1 MGNDNSDLNTSTPT
15 PPKWADKFLEWYCAP
30 HQLED
35 VQGALYEYFYDKV
48 ENGKGR
54 QAKWFFVLDVI
65 THFRPH
71 IIKRESP
78 HFASNSLG
86 MYKEIIKTAIRNF
99 RKNQLASVLNL
110 LGLTI
115 SITSFLLIWIWIHQ
129 EKNFDA
135 FHENAANIYRIPNTF
150 KSESETFSQA
160 VSGPALGAQLH
171 KLFPQIVNA
180 TRFGSTTA
188 VIKSGDQSYFENRIR
203 VVDPNFFDM
212 FNWEVLAGDKA
223 DFLKEINSIV
233 LTESLA
239 KKYFGEKP
247 ALGQTL
253 VMDNER
259 PVKVTG
265 ILKDPPANS
274 QLQFDAITSMSLAK
288 IRWDAQDMDTN
299 WGGGWFHTYLQLE
312 PNTDQAALMVEVNKF
327 ITSKLTFFTE
337 RNMSYHYFLQ
347 PLTSIHL
354 SSDLRYDFSNNGSQ
368 RNVSIFTAIAFIIL
382 LLACINYI
390 NLSTANAI
398 LRAKEVG
405 IKKIIGALRTD
416 LIKQFLIESILIC
429 FVSAL
434 MALGLVYFLLPS
446 AENFVGY
453 KIALDVNAQSLL
465 WLLLGT
471 LALGLMAGFFP
482 AFSISSFKPLSVI
495 KGRLKSGKQGS
506 LIRKSLVVLQ
516 FTATIALITAI
527 ITVNGQLRYIQNQDL
542 GMQTDEV
549 IYVYYRG
556 LQSVND
562 NQEVLKNELL
572 KSSKFK
578 SISFYR
584 NSHPVG
590 GLSNST
596 VQVETE
602 EGKKV
607 SSSLYNIRVDES
619 YAETYGIELAA
630 GRFFSKAFPADTTHS
645 VIVNEAAVE
654 SFGWGSP
661 DQALGK
667 KMGTAPFERTVVGVV
682 KNFNFEGLHKEV
694 EPLRIL
700 PIRDKNDYSEIAL
713 KADLSEPFKT
723 LGLLERTWKKINP
736 EVPLD
741 YTIMNEDIKDQYQGE
756 LRFRSIFLVFSILSL
771 IIACLGLLG
780 LATASTNQ
788 RIKEIGIRKVLGAS
802 PFNLIQ
808 LISREFL
815 LLVALSIVIATPLAW
830 YGMEQWLAGFAYR
843 INMNWV
849 FFLSAGCIALGIALI
864 TISYQTLKAA
874 FSNPILSLRN
884 E

>member
-1 MGNDNSDLNTSTPT
+1 MGHDKSGLNTSEPT

-35 VQGALYEYFYDKV
+35 VQGALYEYFYDRV
-48 ENGKGR
+48 EKGQAR
-54 QAKWFFVLDVI
+54 QANWFFILDVI

-71 IIKRESP
+71 IIKRESS
-78 HFASNSLG
+78 HLASNSLG
-86 MYKEIIKTAIRNF
+86 MYIKTSIRNF
-99 RKNQLASVLNL
+99 RKNQLASILNVV
-110 LGLTI
+110 GLTI
-115 SITSFLLIWIWIHQ
+115 SITSFLLILIWINQ
-129 EKNFDA
+129 EKSFDA

-150 KSESETFSQA
+150 KSESESFSQA

-180 TRFGSTTA
+180 TRFGSTRA
-188 VIKSGDQSYFENRIR
+188 IIKSGDQSYFENRIR
-203 VVDPNFFDM
+203 IVDPNFFEM
-212 FNWEVLAGDKA
+212 FSWEVLAGNKA
-223 DFLKEINSIV
+223 DFLKEVNSIV

-253 VMDNER
+253 IMDNER
-259 PVKVTG
+259 PLKVTG
-265 ILKDPPANS
+265 ILKDPPVNS
-274 QLQFDAITSMSLAK
+274 QLQFEAITSMDLAK
-288 IRWDAQDMDTN
+288 IRFGAQGMDSN
-299 WGGGWFHTYLQLE
+299 WGGGSYYTYLQLE
-312 PNTDQAALMVEVNKF
+312 PNTDREALMVEVNKF

-337 RNMSYHYFLQ
+337 RNMSYQYFLQ

-354 SSDLRYDFSNNGSQ
+354 SSDLRYDFSNNGSA

-390 NLSTANAI
+390 NLSTANA
-398 LRAKEVG
+398 LRRAKEVG
-405 IKKIIGALRTD
+405 IKKVVGALRTD
-416 LIKQFLIESILIC
+416 LIKQFLIESTLIC

-434 MALGLVYFLLPS
+434 IALGLVYFLLPN
-446 AENFVGY
+446 AENFFGY
-453 KIALDVNAQSLL
+453 AIALDVNAQSFL

-471 LALGLMAGFFP
+471 LALGLVAGFFP

-495 KGRLKSGKQGS
+495 KGQLKSGKQGS

-516 FTATIALITAI
+516 FTATIALIIAI

-549 IYVYYRG
+549 IYVSYRG

-562 NQEVLKNELL
+562 KQEILKNELL
-572 KSSKFK
+572 KNSKFK

-602 EGKKV
+602 PGKKV

-630 GRFFSKAFPADTTHS
+630 GRFFSEAFPTDSTQS
-645 VIVNEAAVE
+645 VLVNEAAVE

-667 KMGTAPFERTVVGVV
+667 KMGAAPFERTVVGVV

-694 EPLRIL
+694 EPVRIL
-700 PIRDKNDYSEIAL
+700 PIRNKNNYAAFAL
-713 KADLSEPFKT
+713 KADLSDPFKT
-723 LGLLERTWKKINP
+723 LGFLEETWREINP

-741 YTIMNEDIKDQYQGE
+741 YTIMNEDIRDQYQGE
-756 LRFRSIFLVFSILSL
+756 LRFRSIFLVFSVLSL

-780 LATASTNQ
+780 LATASTHQ

-802 PFNLIQ
+802 TFNLIN
-808 LISREFL
+808 LLSREFL
-815 LLVALSIVIATPLAW
+815 FLVALSLILATPLAW
-830 YGMEQWLAGFAYR
+830 YGMEQWLSTYAYR
-843 INMNWV
+843 INMSWV
-849 FFLSAGCIALGIALI
+849 FFLLAGCIALGIALI

-874 FSNPILSLRN
+874 LRNPVLSLRN

>member
-1 MGNDNSDLNTSTPT
+1 MGNDNSGLNGSRPT

-48 ENGKGR
+48 EQGKPG
-54 QAKWFFVLDVI
+54 QAKWFFILDVV

-71 IIKRESP
+71 IIKRESS
-78 HFASNSLG
+78 HFAPNPLG
-86 MYKEIIKTAIRNF
+86 MYKKTLQSAIRNF
-99 RKNQLASVLNL
+99 RKNRLASILNL

-115 SITSFLLIWIWIHQ
+115 GIASFLLICIWINQ
-129 EKNFDA
+129 EENFDA
-135 FHENAANIYRIPNTF
+135 FHDNAANIYRIPNTF

-180 TRFGSTTA
+180 TRFGNA
-188 VIKSGDQSYFENRIR
+188 DAIMKIGDQSYFENRISI
-203 VVDPNFFDM
+203 VDPNFFDM
-212 FNWEVLAGDKA
+212 FTWEVLAGDQTI
-223 DFLKEINSIV
+223 FLKELNSIV

-239 KKYFGEKP
+239 KKYFGEDP
-247 ALGQTL
+247 ALGQIL
-253 VMDNER
+253 IMDNER
-259 PVKVTG
+259 PIKVTG
-265 ILKDPPANS
+265 VLKDPPANS
-274 QLQFDAITSMSLAK
+274 QLQFDAITSMDLAK
-288 IRWDAQDMDTN
+288 VRWDAQGVDNN

-312 PNTDQAALMVEVNKF
+312 PNTDKAALMLEVNKL

-337 RNMSYHYFLQ
+337 RKMSYHYFLQ
-347 PLTSIHL
+347 PLTEIHL
-354 SSDLRYDFSNNGSQ
+354 DSDLRYDFPNNGSA
-368 RNVSIFTAIAFIIL
+368 RNVSIFTVIAIIIL

-398 LRAKEVG
+398 GRAKEVG
-405 IKKIIGALRTD
+405 IKKVIGALRTD
-416 LIKQFLIESILIC
+416 LIRQFLVESSLMC

-434 MALGLVYFLLPS
+434 IALGLVYYLLPM
-446 AENFVGY
+446 AENFIGY
-453 KIALDVNAQSLL
+453 PIAFDLNARNLVA
-465 WLLLGT
+465 LLLGT
-471 LALGLMAGFFP
+471 LTLGLIAGFFP

-495 KGRLKSGKQGS
+495 KGQLKSGKQGS

-516 FTATIALITAI
+516 FTATIALIIAI

-549 IYVYYRG
+549 IYVSYRG
-556 LQSVND
+556 LPSVND
-562 NQEVLKNELL
+562 NQEILKNELL
-572 KSSKFK
+572 KDSKFK

-596 VQVETE
+596 VQVETT

-619 YAETYGIELAA
+619 YVETYGIELAA
-630 GRFFSKAFPADTTHS
+630 GRFFSEAFPADSTNS
-645 VIVNEAAVE
+645 VLVNEAAVE

-661 DQALGK
+661 DQALGR

-700 PIRDKNDYSEIAL
+700 PIRDKYDYSEIAL
-713 KADLSEPFKT
+713 KADLSDPFQT
-723 LGLLERTWKKINP
+723 LSFLESTWKKINP

-741 YTIMNEDIKDQYQGE
+741 YTIMNEDIREQYQGE

-780 LATASTNQ
+780 LATASTHQ
-788 RIKEIGIRKVLGAS
+788 RIKEVGIRKVLGAS
-802 PFNLIQ
+802 TFNLIN
-808 LISREFL
+808 LLSREFL
-815 LLVALSIVIATPLAW
+815 LLVVLSSILATPLAW
-830 YGMEQWLAGFAYR
+830 YGMEQWLSTYAYR
-843 INMNWV
+843 INMSWG
-849 FFLSAGCIALGIALI
+849 FFLLAGCIATGIALI

-874 FSNPILSLRN
+874 LRNPVLTLRN